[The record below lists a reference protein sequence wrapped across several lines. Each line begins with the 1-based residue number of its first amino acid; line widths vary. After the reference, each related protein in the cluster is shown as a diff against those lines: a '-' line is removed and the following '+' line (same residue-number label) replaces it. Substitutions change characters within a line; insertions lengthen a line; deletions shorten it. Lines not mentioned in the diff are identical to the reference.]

1 MNNPIPNEQNSKMP
15 TAKNLSSSSSD
26 YAVQQQRITRAAK
39 LELLR
44 EKTTELEELTRIK
57 DLSAQ
62 LGQHF
67 DRLANNVQGLSE
79 GAQDVSNVVGNW
91 DYVFG
96 TMGLMNTDSG
106 PGSRNPTIVNLP
118 IMSNT
123 KNN

>member
-1 MNNPIPNEQNSKMP
+1 MNNPIPNEQNNRMSTTENP
-15 TAKNLSSSSSD
+15 PSSSND
-26 YAVQQQRITRAAK
+26 YAVQQQRITRTAN
-39 LELLR
+39 
-44 EKTTELEELTRIK
+44 
-57 DLSAQ
+57 AQ

-67 DRLANNVQGLSE
+67 DRLANNIQGLSE

-118 IMSNT
+118 IVSNS
-123 KNN
+123 KND